1 MDQILFTPSA
11 VLGLLSEID
20 ELNEFDINAEESED
34 GMRVTI
40 GESTYN
46 IVADNAVEIEI
57 DDEAA
62 QDVEEANEIGYEELE
77 DSNFEVEDEEAVEG
91 GLVKELLKTLALGGL
106 VRMTKNALQN
116 S

>member
-77 DSNFEVEDEEAVEG
+77 DSNFEVEDEAPVEG